1 MPDATD
7 DAGTT
12 RELWLLRHGQRVD
25 QVDPSWAETAENP
38 HDPGLTDWG
47 HEQADRAGRRLRET
61 GVEIDAVYA
70 SPFTRAVQTA
80 DAVAR
85 HLDLPVR
92 VENGLCEHLNPE
104 WFDHA
109 PTVPTA
115 ADHARTVERVR
126 ADHDAVLR
134 PTFPESGED
143 AADRATETAR
153 RLLAGSD
160 DRTLLLVGHGL
171 TVGGIT
177 AGLTGEDVDVPL
189 AGLTRLE
196 TVDEDADGGDDW
208 HVTLAADTAHY
219 D

>member
-1 MPDATD
+1 MTD
-7 DAGTT
+7 SAGDTEAT

-25 QVDPSWAETAENP
+25 QVDPSWAETADNP

-47 HEQADRAGRRLRET
+47 HEQADRTGRRLHEADA
-61 GVEIDAVYA
+61 GIDAVYA
-70 SPFTRAVQTA
+70 SPFTRAIQTA

-85 HLDLPVR
+85 HLDLPVY
-92 VENGLCEHLNPE
+92 VEDGLCEHLNSE

-115 ADHARTVERVR
+115 AEHARTVERVR

-134 PTFPESGED
+134 PTFPESGQE

-171 TVGGIT
+171 TVGGIA
-177 AGLTGEDVDVPL
+177 AGLTGEEVDVPL

-196 TVDEDADGGDDW
+196 AEGKDAGGADDW
-208 HVTLAADTAHY
+208 HVTLTADTTHY

>member
-1 MPDATD
+1 MTD
-7 DAGTT
+7 PASDAGPPHA
-12 RELWLLRHGQRVD
+12 LWLLRHGQRVD
-25 QVDPSWAETAENP
+25 QVDPTWAETVDNP

-47 HEQADRAGRRLRET
+47 HEQADRAGRRLRDADP
-61 GVEIDAVYA
+61 GIDAVYV

-80 DAVAR
+80 DAVAT
-85 HLDLPVR
+85 HLDLPVY
-92 VENGLCEHLNPE
+92 VEDGLCEHLNPA

-115 ADHARTVERVR
+115 AEHARSFETVSP
-126 ADHDAVLR
+126 DHDPVLR
-134 PTFPESGED
+134 PTFPESGEA
-143 AADRATETAR
+143 AADRASETAR

-177 AGLTGEDVDVPL
+177 AGLTGADVDVPL

-196 TVDEDADGGDDW
+196 TDADDAHETDEW
-208 HVTLAADTAHY
+208 HVALAAETSHY

>member
-25 QVDPSWAETAENP
+25 QVDPSWGESAENP

-47 HEQADRAGRRLRET
+47 HEQADRAGRRLGDT
-61 GVEIDAVYA
+61 GGIDAVYA

-85 HLDLPVR
+85 HLGLPVR
-92 VENGLCEHLNPE
+92 VEDGLCEHLNPE

-115 ADHARTVERVR
+115 AEHARSVERVR
-126 ADHDAVLR
+126 ADHDPVLR
-134 PTFPESGED
+134 PTFPESGQE

-177 AGLTGEDVDVPL
+177 AGLSGEDVDVPL

-196 TVDEDADGGDDW
+196 RDADDADGTGDW
-208 HVTLAADTAHY
+208 RVALAADTSHY